1 MLKTHLSALKCRPFK
16 VSTGQVFPIAVR
28 LLLNSPC
35 DIQILSES
43 WEVVLIHCT
52 LPCGAFMGKRGI
64 ENKCYFKIINS
75 LLNATYSLF
84 LSNNL
89 KYSNVKGKNWKTSQ
103 ELNDGL

>member
-1 MLKTHLSALKCRPFK
+1 
-16 VSTGQVFPIAVR
+16 
-28 LLLNSPC
+28 
-35 DIQILSES
+35 
-43 WEVVLIHCT
+43 
-52 LPCGAFMGKRGI
+52 MGKRGI